1 MKFSKLQAAGNDFI
15 LINGIEYRELNLEML
30 AKKMCDRHFGVG
42 ADGLMT
48 CEESEIADI
57 KMNYYNSDGSR
68 GEMCGNGIRCFS
80 KFIYD
85 NKIITKERFSVE
97 TDAGIKEIFITFE
110 NKKLKYVSVN
120 MGKVDFRSEAIPCT
134 IPKESILE
142 EKIVIEGQEIKISS
156 VLMGVPHTVIV
167 VDDYKNY
174 DVDRL
179 GKAIEWSTDIFPKKT
194 NVNFIKVVDE
204 NTIEIKTWERGAA
217 RTLGCGTGS
226 CASAVI
232 ACKLG
237 KIKSKKIKMLA
248 EGGVIFIELDEDYN
262 ILMRGEAE
270 TICNGEFLK

>member
-15 LINGIEYRELNLEML
+15 LINGMEKKGLDLEML

-85 NKIITKERFSVE
+85 NKIVTKERFSVE
-97 TDAGIKEIFITFE
+97 TDAGIKNIVLTFKE
-110 NKKLKYVSVN
+110 DELKYISVN
-120 MGKVDFRSEAIPCT
+120 MGRVDFRSEALPCT
-134 IPKESILE
+134 IKKDSILE
-142 EKIVIEGQEIKISS
+142 EKIIVEGQEIRISS

-179 GKAIEWSTDIFPKKT
+179 GRAIEYSTDIFPRKT
-194 NVNFIKVVDE
+194 NVNFIKVIDDG
-204 NTIEIKTWERGAA
+204 TIEIKTWERGAS

-226 CASAVI
+226 CASAAI
-232 ACKLG
+232 AYKLG
-237 KIKSKKIKMLA
+237 KIKSKKVKMLA